1 MHKRNLKYAA
11 GVSAAVSAALIL
23 VSCSGGNVDQAP
35 SPTTS
40 IKPAATLT
48 VPGITSAVTY
58 SFDLGAYDP
67 TTNTYYVTDRTNKSI
82 DVIDLTKLV
91 IKGQFK
97 PSGANAFTGCNSTTG
112 TTTATPINL
121 PGCNTITATPANF
134 AVNNDAS
141 GPDGLDVVGQTLFVG
156 DVNKLIVL
164 NKTTGAAIAGS
175 PVAIPSIPTGLR
187 ADEGCYDAANHLYAI
202 STPGAANPFI
212 TFLDTTAADV
222 AAPAVPTAP
231 TVIVTVIMN
240 GVQPAAPNASVGTQ
254 GLEACF
260 SDGTNFWVNNDGS
273 PANPDG
279 EANAIPIAD
288 ILAIKAGGG
297 LPKTA
302 VFQGSATSFLQNDGA
317 TPATNVPAGGVLG
330 VTAGFGAT
338 AVKVYPLIAGC
349 TPTGIAPGPGN
360 ELGTMC
366 RPNPPAR
373 LDFVILDKTTGA
385 IKYQMAGLGGG
396 DQITYD
402 AASKRWFLGNS
413 RHTGNGIS
421 CGGGTAV
428 TCPLSPALTVI
439 NDDGV
444 NPPSLVAHVDNGN
457 NSHSVA
463 VGGGYV
469 ITPFSNPTASGGGA
483 TFPNGGINIWKTSQ
497 F

>member
-1 MHKRNLKYAA
+1 MQKPYLKYAA
-11 GVSAAVSAALIL
+11 GVSAAASAALIL
-23 VSCSGGNVDQAP
+23 VNCSGTVDQIP
-35 SPTTS
+35 NPTTS
-40 IKPAATLT
+40 VKPAASLT

-67 TTNTYYVTDRTNKSI
+67 ATNTYYVTDRTNKSI
-82 DVIDLTKLV
+82 DVVDLTKLV

-156 DVNKLIVL
+156 DVNKLVVL
-164 NKTTGAAIAGS
+164 NKTTGAAIGGS

-202 STPGAANPFI
+202 STPGSLNPFI
-212 TFLDTTAADV
+212 TFLDTTASDV
-222 AAPAVPTAP
+222 AAPAVPVAP

-240 GVQPAAPNASVGTQ
+240 GVDPVSGASVGTQ

-279 EANAIPIAD
+279 EANGIPIAD

-302 VFQGSATSFLQNDGA
+302 VFQGSATSFLQQDGA

-366 RPNPPAR
+366 RPGVGAR
-373 LDFVILDKTTGA
+373 MDFVILDKTTGA
-385 IKYQMAGLGGG
+385 ILHQMAGLGGG

-402 AASKRWFLGNS
+402 AVSKRWFLANS

-421 CGGGTAV
+421 CGAGTAV
-428 TCPLSPALTVI
+428 TCPLSPALTI
-439 NDDGV
+439 IADDGV
-444 NPPSLVAHVDNGN
+444 AAPSLVRHTDNGN
-457 NSHSVA
+457 NAHSVA

-469 ITPFSNPTASGGGA
+469 ITPFSNPTGGGGGA
-483 TFPNGGINIWKTSQ
+483 AFANGGINIWKTTQ
-497 F
+497 